1 MSAATGPAPPRIRD
15 AAVAWWGARGEGSTG
30 RFGGCDAG
38 LVRSIRM
45 QAAAVGLAIGGVL
58 SLPALVVLALVTGDA
73 GQTAAAWP
81 AVAGPLLVLGAGL
94 GLLAGGLR
102 RSAVI
107 PVRVDEPPRDSS
119 A

>member
-1 MSAATGPAPPRIRD
+1 
-15 AAVAWWGARGEGSTG
+15 
-30 RFGGCDAG
+30 
-38 LVRSIRM
+38 M
-45 QAAAVGLAIGGVL
+45 QAAVVGLAIGGVL

-102 RSAVI
+102 RHAVARAPAAEPGANASA
-107 PVRVDEPPRDSS
+107 
-119 A
+119 